1 MKKSINGTTI
11 FLMAEAMALA
21 LSNGHRITSEESDEF
36 FEELKKPELVLSEDE
51 LEKVRSMSKKDRKAY
66 MKKRKEEFLNEQ
78 GKTNAN

>member
-1 MKKSINGTTI
+1 MKKSISASSI

>member
-1 MKKSINGTTI
+1 MKKSISGSSI

>member
-1 MKKSINGTTI
+1 MKKSISASSI

-21 LSNGHRITSEESDEF
+21 LSNGRRITSEESDEF